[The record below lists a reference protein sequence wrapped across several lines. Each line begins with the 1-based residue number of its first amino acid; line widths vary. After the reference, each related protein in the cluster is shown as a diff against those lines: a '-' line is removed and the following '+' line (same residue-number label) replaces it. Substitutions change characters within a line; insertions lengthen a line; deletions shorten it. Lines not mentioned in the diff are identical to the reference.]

1 MEHESWRHKGGWQTI
16 QQSTEEDKGLND
28 DESGPEANC
37 VGSGGGTGKAGP
49 EGDHVGSRS

>member
-49 EGDHVGSRS
+49 EGDHVGSRG